1 MRFPET
7 LRIVFIN
14 IIQNKFKVL
23 LTSLGI
29 IVGAVT
35 IVLVIAIGQ
44 GGEDEVMAQFSGLNA
59 ETIYVNP
66 DYSKSSFNNIESIPK
81 LTVDIMNQIMDES
94 TTLSAIDIRGN
105 AYKESVINGTKE
117 QVAIAGV
124 TEEYSKVS
132 NLDVVYGENISD
144 IDVEDYTN
152 VAVIG
157 DGLAKKYFM
166 KQEDA
171 IGSTIKINNRT
182 YIIKGVLGRRG
193 DGMQGLSPDETI
205 FIPFTTASQYV
216 FDNNTMPQIVALASK
231 LSLVKRAM
239 AEIKDTINYVLEDGS
254 VYKLEDTGSRIEA
267 ATKSAKT
274 MKLLLMS
281 VATIVFIVG
290 GIGIMNVLFV
300 SVKERTKEIGILKAL
315 GSSKKDIMIQ
325 FILESVI
332 ISVFGGV
339 VGILLSVYIMPLMK
353 YTNIPV
359 TPSVSGKVMALIF
372 AVVTGTLFGI
382 YPAYKAAN
390 LKPIEALSY
399 E

>member
-1 MRFPET
+1 MRFSET

-44 GGEDEVMAQFSGLNA
+44 GGEDEVMAQFSGLSA

-66 DYSKSSFNNIESIPK
+66 DYSKSSFNTSESIPK

-105 AYKESVINGTKE
+105 AYKESVINGIKE

-132 NLDVVYGENISD
+132 NLDVAYGENISD

-152 VAVIG
+152 SAVIG

-166 KQEDA
+166 KPEDA
-171 IGSTIKINNRT
+171 IGSAIKINNRT
-182 YIIKGVLGRRG
+182 YIIKGVLERRG

-205 FIPFTTASQYV
+205 FIPFTTASQYI

-231 LSLVKRAM
+231 LSFVKRAM

-315 GSSKKDIMIQ
+315 GSSKKDIMLQ
-325 FILESVI
+325 FLLESVI
-332 ISVFGGV
+332 ISVFGGL
-339 VGILLSVYIMPLMK
+339 VGIVLSKYIMPLIK
-353 YTNIPV
+353 YTNIPIA
-359 TPSVSGKVMALIF
+359 PSLNGEIMALLF
-372 AVVTGTLFGI
+372 AVVTGTIFGL
-382 YPAYKAAN
+382 YPAYKAAQ
-390 LKPIEALSY
+390 LKPIESLSY

>member
-1 MRFPET
+1 MRFSET

-44 GGEDEVMAQFSGLNA
+44 GGEDEVMAQFSGLSA

-132 NLDVVYGENISD
+132 NLDVAYGENISD

-152 VAVIG
+152 SAVIG

-166 KQEDA
+166 KPEDA
-171 IGSTIKINNRT
+171 IGSAIKINNRT
-182 YIIKGVLGRRG
+182 YIIKGVLERRG

-205 FIPFTTASQYV
+205 FIPFTTASQYI

-231 LSLVKRAM
+231 LSFVKRAM

-281 VATIVFIVG
+281 VATIVFVVG

-315 GSSKKDIMIQ
+315 GSSKKDIMLQ
-325 FILESVI
+325 FLLESVI
-332 ISVFGGV
+332 ISVFGGL
-339 VGILLSVYIMPLMK
+339 VGIVLSKYIMPLMK
-353 YTNIPV
+353 YTNIPI
-359 TPSVSGKVMALIF
+359 TPSLNGEIMALLF
-372 AVVTGTLFGI
+372 AVVTGTIFGL
-382 YPAYKAAN
+382 YPAYKAAQ
-390 LKPIEALSY
+390 LKPIESLSY

>member
-1 MRFPET
+1 
-7 LRIVFIN
+7 
-14 IIQNKFKVL
+14 
-23 LTSLGI
+23 
-29 IVGAVT
+29 
-35 IVLVIAIGQ
+35 
-44 GGEDEVMAQFSGLNA
+44 
-59 ETIYVNP
+59 
-66 DYSKSSFNNIESIPK
+66 
-81 LTVDIMNQIMDES
+81 MDES

-105 AYKESVINGTKE
+105 AYKESTINGVKDDI
-117 QVAIAGV
+117 AIAGV

-132 NLDVVYGENISD
+132 NLKTAYGENISD
-144 IDVEDYTN
+144 IDVEDYVN
-152 VAVIG
+152 VAIIG

-166 KQEDA
+166 KLEDA
-171 IGSTIKINNRT
+171 IGNTIKINSRT
-182 YIIKGVLGRRG
+182 YVIKGVLERRG

-216 FDNNTMPQIVALASK
+216 FDNDTLPQIVVLASK
-231 LSLVKRAM
+231 LSLVNKAM
-239 AEIKDTINYVLEDGS
+239 AEIKDTLNYVLEDGS
-254 VYKLEDTGSRIEA
+254 VYELEDTVSRIEA
-267 ATKSAKT
+267 ATKSART

-315 GSSKKDIMIQ
+315 GSSKKDIMLQ
-325 FILESVI
+325 FLLESVI

-339 VGILLSVYIMPLMK
+339 IGILLSDYMMPLMK
-353 YTNIPV
+353 YSNIPV
-359 TPSVSGKVMALIF
+359 THSFSGKVIALVF
-372 AVVTGTLFGI
+372 AIMTGTLFGL

>member
-1 MRFPET
+1 MRFSET

-44 GGEDEVMAQFSGLNA
+44 GGEDEVMAQFSGLSA

-132 NLDVVYGENISD
+132 NLDVAYGENISD

-152 VAVIG
+152 SAVIG

-166 KQEDA
+166 KPEDA
-171 IGSTIKINNRT
+171 IGSAIKINNRT
-182 YIIKGVLGRRG
+182 YIIKGVLERRG

-205 FIPFTTASQYV
+205 FIPFTTASQYI

-231 LSLVKRAM
+231 LSFVKRAM

-315 GSSKKDIMIQ
+315 GSSKKDIMLQ
-325 FILESVI
+325 FLLESVI
-332 ISVFGGV
+332 ISVFGGL
-339 VGILLSVYIMPLMK
+339 VGIVLSKYIMPLMK
-353 YTNIPV
+353 YTNIPI
-359 TPSVSGKVMALIF
+359 TPSLNGEIMALLF
-372 AVVTGTLFGI
+372 AVVTGTIFGL
-382 YPAYKAAN
+382 YPAYKAAQ
-390 LKPIEALSY
+390 LKPIESLSY